1 MFFKSKFQCTPV
13 DAQCHKL
20 IVRHLGNGPWE
31 QQLASMPN
39 YGHPVHLYLILPVP
53 IPNPN
58 EKHQQQTKTDELAPK
73 KSKHSRHFYVQVDK
87 LLHFPV
93 NPSEPKN
100 SAREDKQSP
109 KQRNGDKVITE
120 APCWWKPVC
129 SITDKNDAAI
139 LVKIRGCHLSM
150 HTPFFNS
157 FDLNFNVSCPCCII
171 NTVMPL
177 QTWIAK
183 SRSAHWS
190 SNLEWETLG

>member
-1 MFFKSKFQCTPV
+1 
-13 DAQCHKL
+13 
-20 IVRHLGNGPWE
+20 
-31 QQLASMPN
+31 MPN

-177 QTWIAK
+177 QT
-183 SRSAHWS
+183 
-190 SNLEWETLG
+190 